1 MIHFSLETTP
11 EKICLAT
18 WNRRI
23 LALIIFMTFSLFLSS
38 NLCLS
43 AGTLEKVTSSGTIR
57 IGLPYNKIPQGF
69 MDKQGNW
76 VGFEVDFAEELAKRL
91 NLKLAKVKV
100 NDRTWGPLLSS
111 EQIDAAF
118 CRIHHNRSL
127 EGDFDFSAPYFYD
140 SLRIMIRKG
149 SFKSIDDLK
158 GQKIS
163 AVQGSVSEKEAMKT
177 LRQLGDENAEKNV
190 VSYPDRPSC
199 FLALGKEKV
208 SGWLDSG
215 LVLLEYSARSPNR
228 FDLLKLDPARQ
239 AIAVALRENES
250 EWRDLI
256 NFTIQD
262 IVADGTYKKL
272 VSKWFGKDGPYPF
285 SFEGSLDVW
294 PE

>member
-1 MIHFSLETTP
+1 MIHFSLENTFGTRH
-11 EKICLAT
+11 LAGS
-18 WNRRI
+18 NRS
-23 LALIIFMTFSLFLSS
+23 LSALIIIAPLCFFVLS
-38 NLCLS
+38 NLCL
-43 AGTLEKVTSSGTIR
+43 AGTVEKVTSSGTIR
-57 IGLPYNKIPQGF
+57 VGLPYNKIPQGF

-91 NLKLAKVKV
+91 NLELAKVKV

-111 EQIDAAF
+111 GRIDAAL
-118 CRIHHNRSL
+118 CRIHHNRAL
-127 EGDFDFSAPYFYD
+127 EGDFDFSVAYFYD

-149 SFKSIDDLK
+149 SLKSTDDLK

-177 LRQLGDENAEKNV
+177 LRRLGDENAEKNV

-215 LVLLEYSARSPNR
+215 LVLLEYAARSPNR
-228 FDLLKLDPARQ
+228 FDLLKLEPDRQ
-239 AIAVALRENES
+239 AIAAALRENDS
-250 EWRDLI
+250 AWRDLI

-272 VSKWFGKDGPYPF
+272 ISKWFGKDGPYSF
-285 SFEGSLDVW
+285 SFDGSLDIW